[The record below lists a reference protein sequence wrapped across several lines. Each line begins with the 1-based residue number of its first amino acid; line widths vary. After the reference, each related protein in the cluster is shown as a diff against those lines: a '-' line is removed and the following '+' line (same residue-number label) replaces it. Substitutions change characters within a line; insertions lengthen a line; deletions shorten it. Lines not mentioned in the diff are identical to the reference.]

1 MQKEPL
7 FQMDFSKPV
16 SVQGRVQSIRDLGHL
31 KFFTLQNQQDE
42 WNVVYEGSC
51 RIKRGDH
58 LNVQGNMK
66 QIQGRWEL
74 QASQVSFLGHRNP
87 RGEMANYFSTP
98 RLRALFARSQALE
111 AIHRYFMDHR
121 FLQVHSPS
129 IVSDW
134 VNGQTGS
141 FSMDFYGKPMNLT
154 ISNMMY
160 HEIMM
165 INGFTRIYEIA
176 KIFRQEHPSSIH
188 RLAEFTIV
196 DIGLAYCSR
205 REMMAVVEG
214 MICAI
219 YEALAQLQLPGF
231 VPQATFETITFDDLV
246 KQAGCPQFTG
256 AQFPKRVR
264 QYLQEHYDSF
274 VWVTGFPEDKRPF
287 FVRSSGGVCADYQ
300 LWYQGA
306 IYLAAGGERET
317 DLTRIQEKIA
327 AEGKNVTSY
336 QEILRFFETSVPPMC
351 GIGMGLERFLATVIP
366 QTHVAD
372 YIAFPRYQNHC
383 TP

>member
-1 MQKEPL
+1 MHKEPF
-7 FQMDFSKPV
+7 FQIDFSKPI
-16 SVQGRVQSIRDLGHL
+16 SVQGRVQFIRDLGHL

-58 LNVQGNMK
+58 LSVQGNME
-66 QIQGRWEL
+66 QVQGRWEL
-74 QASQVSFLGHRNP
+74 QANQVSFLGHRNL
-87 RGEMANYFSTP
+87 RGEMANFFSTP

-111 AIHRYFMDHR
+111 AIHQYFVDQR

-141 FSMDFYGKPMNLT
+141 FSMDFYGRPMNLT

-188 RLAEFTIV
+188 RLAEFTII
-196 DIGLAYCSR
+196 DIGLAYCGR
-205 REMMAVVEG
+205 REMMTVVEG

-219 YEALAQLQLPGF
+219 YEALAQMELTGF
-231 VPQATFETITFDDLV
+231 VPQAVFETITFDDLV
-246 KQAGCPQFTG
+246 ERAGCPRFTG
-256 AQFPKRVR
+256 AQFPKKVR
-264 QYLQEHYDSF
+264 QYLQEHFDSF
-274 VWVTGFPEDKRPF
+274 VWVTDFPEDKRPF
-287 FVRSSGGVCADYQ
+287 FVRSTGSVCADYQ
-300 LWYQGA
+300 LWYRGT

-317 DLTRIQEKIA
+317 DLARIQEKIA
-327 AEGKNVTSY
+327 AEGKNVASY

>member
-1 MQKEPL
+1 M
-7 FQMDFSKPV
+7 
-16 SVQGRVQSIRDLGHL
+16 
-31 KFFTLQNQQDE
+31 
-42 WNVVYEGSC
+42 VYEGSC

-98 RLRALFARSQALE
+98 RLRALFARSHALE

-219 YEALAQLQLPGF
+219 RRQGPNGGQLLAQLQLPGF

-287 FVRSSGGVCADYQ
+287 FVRSTEGVCADYQ